1 MYLIGYL
8 CEIFK
13 QGFLP
18 IRLSLP
24 TLTEL
29 IFMSCRYLIPIDWKQ
44 VSIRVR
50 VRFFQNLLITNDA
63 WVFWKVYFWAGSL
76 LIYHDGL
83 ELGKAVDA
91 KLESV
96 PYFNFWASCLY
107 TFNPLSL
114 SLKLVSTLVLT
125 TYRNIESRKSCKNT
139 YVIRIKGSE
148 RRPLF

>member
-13 QGFLP
+13 QGFFP

-29 IFMSCRYLIPIDWKQ
+29 IFISCRYLIPIDWKQ
-44 VSIRVR
+44 ASIRVR
-50 VRFFQNLLITNDA
+50 LFQNLLITKDA

-76 LIYHDGL
+76 VIYHDGL
-83 ELGKAVDA
+83 ELGKAIDA
-91 KLESV
+91 KLENV
-96 PYFNFWASCLY
+96 HYFDFWASCLY
-107 TFNPLSL
+107 TFNVLSL
-114 SLKLVSTLVLT
+114 SLKWVSTLVVT
-125 TYRNIESRKSCKNT
+125 TYRNMESRESCKNT
-139 YVIRIKGSE
+139 YMMRIKGSE